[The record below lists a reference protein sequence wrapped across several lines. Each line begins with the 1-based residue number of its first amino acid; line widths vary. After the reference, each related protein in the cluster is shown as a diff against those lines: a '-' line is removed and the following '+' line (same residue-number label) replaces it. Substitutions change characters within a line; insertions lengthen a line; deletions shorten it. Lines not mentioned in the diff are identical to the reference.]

1 MQQTFL
7 IISIII
13 NIVLGIIVSQ
23 LFDKLKYTKLDYQ
36 DKIDELEQQKKQ
48 ELEKA
53 QQQAEKEN
61 KELGRENSKL
71 DRARLLAEQAEG
83 RIKQEMLD
91 IQQKIQIVLTKLLEK
106 NKSCRESHYKTI
118 QALQSKFVKAAD
130 LQIMRKKLSEKNRK
144 KLLNH
149 FEKLKKE
156 IDTEISESEIT
167 QQTIEKA
174 FKEIE
179 TRIEQAVN
187 NKAL

>member
-1 MQQTFL
+1 METAL
-7 IISIII
+7 LISIMI
-13 NIVLGIIVSQ
+13 NVLLAMILYYYADSIKNV
-23 LFDKLKYTKLDYQ
+23 
-36 DKIDELEQQKKQ
+36 KIDKEEKIIEIQR
-48 ELEKA
+48 KA
-53 QQQAEKEN
+53 QQDIEKTQQEAK
-61 KELGRENSKL
+61 KEISEIARENSKL
-71 DRARLLAEQAEG
+71 DRARLLAEQSEY
-83 RIKQEMLD
+83 RIKQEMLEM
-91 IQQKIQIVLTKLLEK
+91 QRRIQIVLTKLLEK

-144 KLLNH
+144 KLLNN

>member
-1 MQQTFL
+1 MVTAL
-7 IISIII
+7 LISILI
-13 NIVLGIIVSQ
+13 NVLLAIAVSE
-23 LFDKLKYTKLDYQ
+23 LYNKLKYTRLDYQ
-36 DKIDELEQQKKQ
+36 DKIDELKQQKQ
-48 ELEKA
+48 QDIEKA
-53 QQQAEKEN
+53 QQEAKKEIS
-61 KELGRENSKL
+61 EIARENSKL
-71 DRARLLAEQAEG
+71 DRARLLAEQSEY
-83 RIKQEMLD
+83 RIKQEMLEM
-91 IQQKIQIVLTKLLEK
+91 QRRIQIVLTKLLEK
-106 NKSCRESHYKTI
+106 HKSCVESNYKTI

-130 LQIMRKKLSEKNRK
+130 LHIARKTLSEKNRK

-156 IDTEISESEIT
+156 IDIEISESEIT